1 GIPQDSRGALKGYEW
16 LHERLTD
23 QGRLNK
29 VAALEPIANELGATI
44 SQLAL
49 AWCLKNPFVSTV
61 ITGASRVEQVHENMK
76 AGEIAPKIT
85 PEIMARIDTVFG
97 VKKNE
102 DDD

>member
-1 GIPQDSRGALKGYEW
+1 LKGYEW
-16 LHERLTD
+16 LHSRLKDQERLA
-23 QGRLNK
+23 K
-29 VAALEPIANELGATI
+29 VAALEPVAKEIGATL

-76 AGEIAPKIT
+76 SAEFVEKLT
-85 PEIMARIDTVFG
+85 PEIMDKIDAVFG
-97 VKKNE
+97 VVKKGE

>member
-1 GIPQDSRGALKGYEW
+1 LK
-16 LHERLTD
+16 
-23 QGRLNK
+23 K
-29 VAALEPIANELGATI
+29 VAALESIANELGATI

-85 PEIMARIDTVFG
+85 PEIMARTDTVFG